1 MNPIKHQLHLYEQ
14 HSK

>member
-1 MNPIKHQLHLYEQ
+1 MNLIKHQLHLYEQ